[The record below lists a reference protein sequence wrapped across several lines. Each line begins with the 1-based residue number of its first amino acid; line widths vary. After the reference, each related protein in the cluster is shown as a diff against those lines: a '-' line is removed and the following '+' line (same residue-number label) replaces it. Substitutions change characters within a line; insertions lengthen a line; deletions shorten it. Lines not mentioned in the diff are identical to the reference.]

1 MTDNSLVVFS
11 STFEGE
17 TESERTIGVSLN
29 PSFRRKTVFVENY
42 SKWVKVEPGSRSV
55 NCD

>member
-42 SKWVKVEPGSRSV
+42 SKWVKVEPGRRCV
-55 NCD
+55 NWD